1 MTETPHTGRTALY
14 FGSFN
19 PPHNGHIAIGRHAVE
34 SGYADRV
41 IYVVSPQSP
50 FKSLEELAPETD
62 RLAMLSMAVDE
73 CGISGFATVSDME
86 FSMPRPSYTFDTVK
100 RLKEDNPKAEL
111 VLMIGADNVAGFD
124 RWHRA
129 EELKRLLDEI
139 LVYPRRGY
147 SDPLPSWCRP
157 MTGAPLFDVS
167 STELRERLR
176 SQGEVARLLPRR
188 VENYIREKGLYAAHL

>member
-1 MTETPHTGRTALY
+1 M
-14 FGSFN
+14 
-19 PPHNGHIAIGRHAVE
+19 E

-50 FKSLEELAPETD
+50 FKNREELAPETD

-73 CGISGFATVSDME
+73 YGMSGFATVSDME

-129 EELKRLLDEI
+129 EELKRLLDDI

-176 SQGEVARLLPRR
+176 SQGEVARLLPRS